1 MNGKGGGPG
10 ESRTPD
16 KRFRK
21 PLLYPSELQALGVF
35 YRIQANCVEMEMES
49 AGGVEFFAIRYQESV
64 NSAARGCP
72 TASGGGSVGSLKS
85 AVQDQLAISGRS
97 SKFCRI

>member
-1 MNGKGGGPG
+1 MGLGRVELPTNGLGNRCSIHLSYRPWTYFIG
-10 ESRTPD
+10 
-16 KRFRK
+16 FR
-21 PLLYPSELQALGVF
+21 
-35 YRIQANCVEMEMES
+35 RIASKMEMES
-49 AGGVEFFAIRYQESV
+49 AGGVEGIEVFAIQYQESV

>member
-1 MNGKGGGPG
+1 MYGKGGGPG

-21 PLLYPSELQALGVF
+21 PLLYPSELQALDVF
-35 YRIQANCVEMEMES
+35 YRIQVNCVESEYTQR
-49 AGGVEFFAIRYQESV
+49 AEFFAIQYQESV

>member
-1 MNGKGGGPG
+1 VGLGRVELPTNGLGNRCSIHLSYRPWAYFIG
-10 ESRTPD
+10 
-16 KRFRK
+16 FR
-21 PLLYPSELQALGVF
+21 
-35 YRIQANCVEMEMES
+35 RIASKMEMES
-49 AGGVEFFAIRYQESV
+49 AGGVEFFVIRYQESV